1 MPAYSVFRV
10 PVAGVY
16 EFTLNATFTAPI
28 TNFVA
33 SLWKNNKVQFTTTY
47 SKSGFTGGVMI
58 AKTHMETTDT
68 AFFSVQVAGSTGT
81 TAGNLLTHHVSHWC
95 SVRLIEY

>member
-16 EFTLNATFTAPI
+16 EFTLNACFTAPI
-28 TNFVA
+28 TNFA
-33 SLWKNNKVQFTTTY
+33 TSLWKNNKVQFTTSY

-58 AKTHMETTDT
+58 AKTYMETTDT
-68 AFFSVQVAGSTGT
+68 AFFSVQTGGSTGT
-81 TAGNLLTHHVSHWC
+81 TAGQLLNHHISHWW
-95 SVRLIEY
+95 SVRLIKY